1 MTVVR
6 PGQPLPDDGGLDGA
20 PVKTQGLLNI
30 ALVPVLG
37 DLDLVVEVLVLGAWR
52 DDQAIA
58 LTPGPAG
65 H

>member
-6 PGQPLPDDGGLDGA
+6 PRQPLPDDGGLDGA
-20 PVKTQGLLNI
+20 PVKTHGLLNI
-30 ALVPVLG
+30 TLVPVLG
-37 DLDLVVEVLVLGAWR
+37 HLDLVIKVLVLGAGR